1 MFGAAVVLSR
11 AHSTS
16 SADGV
21 NKSTISRADIVR
33 LNRG

>member
-1 MFGAAVVLSR
+1 MFGAAVDLSDY
-11 AHSTS
+11 

-21 NKSTISRADIVR
+21 NTSAISRADIVR